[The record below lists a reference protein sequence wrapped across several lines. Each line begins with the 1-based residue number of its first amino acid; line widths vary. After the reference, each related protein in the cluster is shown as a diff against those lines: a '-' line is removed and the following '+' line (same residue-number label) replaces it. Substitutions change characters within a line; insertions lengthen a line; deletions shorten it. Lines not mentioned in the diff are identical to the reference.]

1 MKTAPCSGGSLP
13 NKYKTLRHDFQFSVL
28 MRPFKDSSDIK
39 KSLFLYKGKFI
50 CVAPVNNKVIQS
62 VSQETLKEKRQD
74 TEETQENIK
83 RKYK

>member
-1 MKTAPCSGGSLP
+1 
-13 NKYKTLRHDFQFSVL
+13 

-62 VSQETLKEKRQD
+62 VSQKTLKEKKTRYRRNTRKHKKKIQINGIV
-74 TEETQENIK
+74 NIK
-83 RKYK
+83 I